1 MAADFAMLR
10 QRMVDG
16 QIRTVDVTKLSVL
29 AAFLSIP
36 REKFVPAK
44 FEELSYSDETI
55 PLAAPHAGG
64 CGRYLMKPAA
74 LAKLLQAADIKSEDI
89 VLDIGAGTGYS
100 AALLSKLASS
110 VIALEQDE
118 KLAAIANENMQKGGY
133 DNVVVVSGELT
144 KGYAEE
150 GPFDVIF
157 LEGAVDFIPEALFAQ
172 LREGGRLVVAEGH
185 GNSAVARVYMKED
198 GVVSARRIFNL
209 AINPLEGFQKTP
221 EFVF

>member
-10 QRMVDG
+10 RRMVDG

-29 AAFLSIP
+29 AAFLTVP
-36 REKFVPAK
+36 REKFVPEK
-44 FEELSYSDETI
+44 FKELSYTDEAI
-55 PLAAPHAGG
+55 PLTNPSAVS

-74 LAKLLQAADIKSEDI
+74 LAKLLQVADIKSEDV
-89 VLDIGAGTGYS
+89 VLDIAAGTGYS

-110 VIALEQDE
+110 VIALEEDE
-118 KLAAIANENMQKGGY
+118 KLAVIANENLQKGGY
-133 DNVVVVSGELT
+133 DNVVVVKGMLT

-150 GPFDVIF
+150 GPFDVIL
-157 LEGAVDFIPEALFAQ
+157 LEGAVDFIPESLFAQ

-185 GNSAVARVYMKED
+185 GNAAVARVYMKED
-198 GVVSARRIFNL
+198 GVVSARRVFNL
-209 AINPLEGFQKTP
+209 SINPLDGFLKTP

>member
-10 QRMVDG
+10 QRMVDS
-16 QIRTVDVTKLSVL
+16 QIRTVDVTKLAVL
-29 AAFLSIP
+29 AAFLTVP
-36 REKFVPAK
+36 REKFVPEK
-44 FEELSYSDETI
+44 IKELAYTDEAI
-55 PLAAPHAGG
+55 PLTASRAGG
-64 CGRYLMKPAA
+64 RGRYLMKPAA
-74 LAKLLQAADIKSEDI
+74 LAKLLQAADIKLEDV

-118 KLAAIANENMQKGGY
+118 KLAAVANENMQKGGY
-133 DNVVVVSGELT
+133 DNVAVVSGPLA

-150 GPFDVIF
+150 GPYDVIL
-157 LEGAVDFIPEALFAQ
+157 LEGSVDFIPEGLFAQ
-172 LREGGRLVVAEGH
+172 MREGGRLVVAEGH

-198 GVVSARRIFNL
+198 GVISARRVFNL

>member
-16 QIRTVDVTKLSVL
+16 QIRTVDVTNLGVL
-29 AAFLSIP
+29 AAFLTVP
-36 REKFVPAK
+36 REKFVP
-44 FEELSYSDETI
+44 ENLRELSYTDEAI
-55 PLAAPHAGG
+55 PLTASRAGG
-64 CGRYLMKPAA
+64 RGRYLMKPAA
-74 LAKLLQAADIKSEDI
+74 LAKLLQAADIKSDDV

-110 VIALEQDE
+110 VIALEEDE
-118 KLAAIANENMQKGGY
+118 KLAANANENLQNGSY
-133 DNVVVVSGELT
+133 DNVVVVSGPLT

-150 GPFDVIF
+150 SPFDVIL
-157 LEGAVDFIPEALFAQ
+157 LEGAVDFIPETLFAQ
-172 LREGGRLVVAEGH
+172 LREGGRLLAAEGH

-198 GVVSARRIFNL
+198 GVVSARRLFNL
-209 AINPLEGFQKTP
+209 AINPLEGFVKTP